1 LKSACFLA
9 FLILFNA
16 CEKPNSHRITPAFY
30 YWKTKVEINDFE
42 QKYLDSSQK
51 IYVKFFDI
59 DLVEKQLKTKATVI
73 FKTIP
78 KQAIVPTVFITNRSL
93 IGRSAT
99 EIDTLAKHTALKING
114 LAIQNN
120 IKFNEVQ
127 FDCDWSQQTQLRYF
141 RFLKQSRTYFSKQLI
156 SATIRLHQVKFPSI
170 TGIPPVDRGMLMCYN
185 MDDWKKVS
193 TQNSI
198 FNPKVLEK
206 YADKIQEYPLPLDLA
221 MPLFHWAI
229 LYRNDRFLGFFNQLD
244 AEKLKSFRFV
254 DSKNKSIFEVN
265 KDTNALGF
273 SLRKGDIFRAESID
287 FQTLEQGTKYVLG
300 RIKNKDL
307 TLSFYH
313 LDSLTLQPFSH
324 EQIHQISHQTP

>member
-1 LKSACFLA
+1 LKSICFLA
-9 FLILFNA
+9 FLIFFSS
-16 CEKPNSHRITPAFY
+16 CEKPNSHHVTPAFY

-51 IYVKFFDI
+51 IYIKFFDV

-141 RFLKQSRTYFSKQLI
+141 RFLKQVKTYFPKQLI

-193 TQNSI
+193 TKNSI

-244 AEKLKSFRFV
+244 AQKLKSFDFV

-273 SLRKGDIFRAESID
+273 SLRKRDVFRAESID
-287 FQTLEQGTKYVLG
+287 FQTLEQGTKYVLD

-324 EQIHQISHQTP
+324 EQIHQIHLQTP